1 MNASEDAGDESA
13 RIEEEA
19 VRWLASLRGGHG
31 DQAGFERWYSEN
43 PAHAQAYD
51 QLLASWDAMALLT
64 PAVPLANEQE
74 SASPNGRDHRRTI
87 IMAIAAVL
95 ILGIFAIGI
104 GGPGWFGAQPATAVA
119 LSSKV
124 GEIRQVRLADGSI
137 VTLDSDSAISGSLS
151 AASRTLRLVRGRV
164 RFELAAANP
173 TPLVVETDA
182 GTVSGSQGS
191 FDVGLREGILT
202 AASLRGGLDIRRAG
216 ASQHVAVGQIIA
228 SVPNDGL
235 GDPRMIRASEMR
247 WTTGMLSFE
256 NDRLVDVIAGVNRYG
271 VTKIVVRG
279 EAGDLRFTGTIRPTR
294 TDAVAHMLAA
304 TFDLDLGHDTAGNY
318 VLALRQHR

>member
-1 MNASEDAGDESA
+1 MNASQDAGDESA

-31 DQAGFERWYSEN
+31 DQAGFERWYSED
-43 PAHAQAYD
+43 PAHAHAYD

-64 PAVPLANEQE
+64 PAVPTVSDQASG
-74 SASPNGRDHRRTI
+74 SARGSGHRRTI

-124 GEIRQVRLADGSI
+124 GEIRRIRLADGSI
-137 VTLDSDSAISGSLS
+137 VTLDSDSAVSGSLS

-164 RFELAAANP
+164 RVELAAASP

-182 GTVSGSQGS
+182 GTVSGSLGS
-191 FDVGLREGILT
+191 FDVGLRDGILT
-202 AASLRGGLDIRRAG
+202 AASIRGGLDVRRAG

-235 GDPRMIRASEMR
+235 GDPRIIRASEMR

-256 NDRLVDVIAGVNRYG
+256 NDRLADVVAAVNRYA
-271 VTKIVVRG
+271 VTKIVAQG
-279 EAGDLRFTGTIRPTR
+279 AASDLRFTGTIRPTR

-304 TFDLDLGHDTAGNY
+304 TFDLDLGHDAAGNY
-318 VLALRQHR
+318 ILTSRQHR